1 MTQKKKSKYEIMQ
14 EEQFEKRFSS
24 KWSEVLFMLP
34 SLMVLGVIFFMLWL
48 GATPDVPVLIIVM
61 GPLTL
66 IQIIFTA
73 FRKKILLQEEK
84 INMLREQINLK
95 EDAT

>member
-34 SLMVLGVIFFMLWL
+34 SLMVLGFMLWL
-48 GATPDVPVLIIVM
+48 GTTPDVPVLIIVV

-66 IQIIFTA
+66 IQIILTA

-84 INMLREQINLK
+84 INKLQEQINSQ
-95 EDAT
+95 EDIT